1 MAKKIVAVTD
11 IMHDNERTNAGEVLD
26 AQKFTKEQLT
36 RFYDRGVIRIVDDSE
51 LAPSPTLEDVKA
63 EEEKNKAAES
73 GNKPAENKKTEEIKK
88 NEDNKKSD
96 EHK

>member
-11 IMHDNERTNAGEVLD
+11 IMHDNERTKAGEVLD

-63 EEEKNKAAES
+63 EEEKKKA
-73 GNKPAENKKTEEIKK
+73 AENKKTEEIKK

-96 EHK
+96 ENK